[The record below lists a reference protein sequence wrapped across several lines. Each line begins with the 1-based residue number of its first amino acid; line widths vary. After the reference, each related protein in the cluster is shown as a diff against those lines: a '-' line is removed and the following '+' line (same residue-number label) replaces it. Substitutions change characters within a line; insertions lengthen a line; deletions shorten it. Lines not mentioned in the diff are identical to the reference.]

1 LRHEKTDKSSK
12 NEVLRPGI
20 AALAGAAAVSSAHA
34 GVPVHD
40 AENDSFSATLRCH
53 DQNGELF
60 NVTLSRD
67 RVTLQSYSDDAIR
80 TKVETW
86 ADTVPQLS

>member
-1 LRHEKTDKSSK
+1 
-12 NEVLRPGI
+12 
-20 AALAGAAAVSSAHA
+20 
-34 GVPVHD
+34 VPVHD
-40 AENDSFSATLRCH
+40 EESDSYTATLKCH
-53 DQNGELF
+53 DQNGELY

-86 ADTVPQLS
+86 ADTVPQLA

>member
-1 LRHEKTDKSSK
+1 M
-12 NEVLRPGI
+12 
-20 AALAGAAAVSSAHA
+20 SSAHA

-40 AENDSFSATLRCH
+40 EESDSYTATLKCH

-67 RVTLQSYSDDAIR
+67 RVTLQSYSELEA
-80 TKVETW
+80 
-86 ADTVPQLS
+86 